1 MIQVRR
7 INTQSQVQKSRILP
21 NNYCPS
27 FKFHPHMKNALYL
40 VALLLFLA
48 PTLAFSIGAYVA
60 GDKLTVHAESGLI
73 LRETAAPTGKK
84 ILTLEYGTLVTV
96 QAEGL
101 RKTPYTVTPFTGF
114 TIKGYWVKVRAP
126 DGKLG
131 YVFDGY
137 LSKYKTPGSLPNGD
151 DPNADDADA
160 GTIQE
165 RYLQMH
171 APRKG
176 PKIDLPKG
184 ETRYD
189 HYKVAY
195 ANGNEVEVNT
205 GEGGSQ
211 YIIRFNKE
219 VTLEE
224 AYLIGKF
231 LWMEQAENIKTSI
244 SKGVISMMSGD
255 ELWAVEVY
263 SKAGIVHLVM
273 QHAD

>member
-1 MIQVRR
+1 
-7 INTQSQVQKSRILP
+7 
-21 NNYCPS
+21 
-27 FKFHPHMKNALYL
+27 MKKI
-40 VALLLFLA
+40 LFLSAILWLFA
-48 PTLAFSIGAYVA
+48 PALAFAIGAYVA

-84 ILTLEYGTLVTV
+84 IMTLEYGTLVTV

-101 RKTPYTVTPFTGF
+101 RKTPHTVTPFTGF
-114 TIKGYWVKVRAP
+114 TIKGYWVKVRTP

-131 YVFDGY
+131 FVFDGF

-176 PKIDLPKG
+176 PKVDLPKG

-219 VTLEE
+219 VTMEE

-231 LWMEQAENIKTSI
+231 LWMEQAENIKTSV
-244 SKGVISMMSGD
+244 SKGVISMLSGD
-255 ELWAVEVY
+255 ELWATEVY
-263 SKAGIVHLVM
+263 VKAGIVHLVM

>member
-1 MIQVRR
+1 
-7 INTQSQVQKSRILP
+7 
-21 NNYCPS
+21 
-27 FKFHPHMKNALYL
+27 MKNALL
-40 VALLLFLA
+40 LIALFLLLA
-48 PTLAFSIGAYVA
+48 PTLAFSIGTYVA

-84 ILTLEYGTLVTV
+84 LATLTYGSLVTV

-101 RKTPYTVTPFTGF
+101 RKTPHTVTPFTGF
-114 TIKGYWVKVRAP
+114 TIKGYWVKVRTA

-131 YVFDGY
+131 FVFDGF
-137 LSKYKTPGSLPNGD
+137 LSKYKTPGSLPND
-151 DPNADDADA
+151 DDDAES

-165 RYLQMH
+165 RYLKMH
-171 APRKG
+171 SPRKG
-176 PKIDLPKG
+176 PKVDLPKG
-184 ETRYD
+184 DSRYD

-195 ANGNEVEVNT
+195 ANGAEVEADM

-219 VTLEE
+219 VTVEE
-224 AYLIGKF
+224 AYLIGKS
-231 LWMEQAENIKTSI
+231 LWLEDAEKIKTTI
-244 SKGVISMMSGD
+244 SKGVISMLSGD

-263 SKAGIVHLVM
+263 SKAGITHLVM